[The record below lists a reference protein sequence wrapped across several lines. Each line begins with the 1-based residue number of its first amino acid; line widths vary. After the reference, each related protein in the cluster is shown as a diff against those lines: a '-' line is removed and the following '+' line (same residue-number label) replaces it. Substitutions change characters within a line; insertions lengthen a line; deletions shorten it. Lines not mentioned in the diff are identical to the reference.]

1 LTADALARSITIMA
15 KTKENDIQV
24 TCPCCGARLTI
35 DPQLRQVI
43 SHEAP
48 PPQRGLSPDLDRA
61 AALLREQA
69 AKREA
74 LFNQSAQDLKTK
86 SQVLDRKFQ
95 EALGKS
101 KDEPVT
107 KPTRDIDLD

>member
-1 LTADALARSITIMA
+1 LTREMLARSIMLMA
-15 KTKENDIQV
+15 KTNDIEV

-43 SHEAP
+43 THEAP
-48 PPQRGLSPDLDRA
+48 PVQRGAAPDLGRA
-61 AALLREQA
+61 TALLREQA

-74 LFNQSAQDLKTK
+74 LFNQSAEEVKTK
-86 SQVLDRKFQ
+86 AQLLERKFE

-101 KDEPVT
+101 KESPIT
-107 KPTRDIDLD
+107 RPTRDIDLD